1 MENNDI
7 NKEKSLNRYLAWLGI
22 PKKSQ
27 QTFIVRLAVFWILMT
42 AIIVIDSNKLLDEIT
57 VSKPAPMTVI
67 CPKNISFHDK
77 AETDKLKNKAREDV
91 VPVFVSKPLANELML
106 AEFDKNV
113 STFSEFYDRCKF
125 GETGRNVQQLYKEM
139 FPKGFFVDAESFEVI
154 VRYPASV
161 ADNLKSSA
169 REYLVSLCKR
179 EISDENIEE
188 IKKEITK
195 TATNAWTATSKQI
208 FIKLIESVL
217 TTNSYIDL
225 NATNLRKEEVIQ
237 NIQPVVKTYQK
248 GQRIVAEGE
257 IVTPEIFE
265 AYNEVQRQL
274 KKNVFLSMLGS
285 MLLLL
290 VVFAIAIAYIRLQ
303 DVNVFVDDV
312 QYKLIGTL
320 CFAFLLATKVVYGI
334 SIDADRAFLLI
345 LLSPMASLTLLL
357 TSTVSNTRIVYFI
370 MFWMGLL
377 SCVVTDGGHEFL
389 VALIIGSIGGALS
402 WDISFKDNDVVM
414 RNTIIGTGLN
424 IGVTTF
430 LAVLAFMMMNNEVVS
445 IQSFYKIIGYSCC
458 GLINGLISS
467 IVANGV
473 LPNIE
478 NYFAFAT
485 PTRLLE
491 LTTETPLL
499 KRLQEEA
506 PGTYAHSIAVADMAA
521 QAASAVDADALLT
534 KVCALYHDIGK
545 IKRPEYYTENQ
556 HGVNPHD
563 EKKPTMSAMI
573 ITSHVRDGVD
583 LARTYKIPHR
593 VIEIMSQHHG
603 TTLVEYFYNKQ
614 KELTPGNADESQFRY
629 KGLKPQTKEA
639 AILLLADAVEASSRS
654 LDGVLDSN
662 RINEHVKRIVEHKLN
677 DDNQLEENKLSLGEI
692 SIIEE
697 EFAKVLLAANHKRVK
712 YQNQIKQAAAEK
724 AEAEKLEAE
733 KAAAEKA
740 EAEKTASG
748 KTAENTVNE
757 TDSAVEAASAE
768 IAAKMAQ
775 AIEASNESEIKSED
789 KVE

>member
-1 MENNDI
+1 MENNTNND
-7 NKEKSLNRYLAWLGI
+7 NSLSRSLAWLGI
-22 PKKSQ
+22 PRKMQ
-27 QTFIVRLAVFWILMT
+27 QTFILRLAVFWILMT
-42 AIIVIDSNKLLDEIT
+42 AIIVIDSNKLLEEIT
-57 VSKPAPMTVI
+57 ISKPAPMTVI
-67 CPKNISFHDK
+67 CPRNISFPDK
-77 AETDKLKNKAREDV
+77 AETDKLRNKAKEEV
-91 VPVFVSKPLANELML
+91 KAIIVPKPSANELML
-106 AEFDKNV
+106 ADFDKNINI
-113 STFSEFYDRCKF
+113 FSEFYDRCKF
-125 GETGRNVQQLYKEM
+125 GETGRNAKQLYKEM
-139 FPKGFFVDAESFEVI
+139 FPNGFFMDAESFEVI

-169 REYLVSLCKR
+169 RECLVGICQK
-179 EISDENIEE
+179 EIYDENFEE

-195 TATNAWTATSKQI
+195 TATNAWTATSRQI
-208 FIKLIESVL
+208 FIKMIESVL
-217 TTNSYIDL
+217 TTNCYVDV
-225 NATNLRKEEVIQ
+225 NATNARKEEVAK

-257 IVTPEIFE
+257 IVTPEILE

-274 KKNVFLSMLGS
+274 KNNIFLSMLGS

-290 VVFAIAIAYIRLQ
+290 LVIVLCMIYIRLQ
-303 DVNVFVDDV
+303 DINVFVDDV

-320 CFAFLLATKVVYGI
+320 CFAFLLATKVVYSI
-334 SIDADRAFLLI
+334 SIDSGKDFLLI
-345 LLSPMASLTLLL
+345 LLSPLASLTLLL
-357 TSTVSNTRIVYFI
+357 TSTVSNIRIVYFI
-370 MFWMGLL
+370 LFWMGLL
-377 SCVVTDGGHEFL
+377 SFIVTEGNHPYLVV
-389 VALIIGSIGGALS
+389 LIIGSIGGALS

-430 LAVLAFMMMNNEVVS
+430 IAVLAFMLMHNEALSV
-445 IQSFYKIIGYSCC
+445 QGFYAMIGYSLC
-458 GLINGLISS
+458 GLGNGLISS

-521 QAASAVDADALLT
+521 QAASAVGADSLLT

-583 LARTYKIPHR
+583 MARSYKIPHR

-614 KELTPGNADESQFRY
+614 KALTPGNADESQFRY

-712 YQNQIKQAAAEK
+712 YQNQIKQEAAEKAASEKAEAEK
-724 AEAEKLEAE
+724 AEAEKVE
-733 KAAAEKA
+733 AEKA
-740 EAEKTASG
+740 EADKLV
-748 KTAENTVNE
+748 ENTSEN

-775 AIEASNESEIKSED
+775 AIETSNEADKKSED
-789 KVE
+789 KVG

>member
-1 MENNDI
+1 MENNEI

-22 PKKSQ
+22 PKKAQ
-27 QTFIVRLAVFWILMT
+27 QTFIVRLAIFWILMT
-42 AIIVIDSNKLLDEIT
+42 AIIVIDSNKLLDEIS

-67 CPKNISFHDK
+67 CPKNITFTDK
-77 AETDKLKNKAREDV
+77 AETDKLRNKAREDV
-91 VPVFVSKPLANELML
+91 VPVYVSKPSANELML
-106 AEFDKNV
+106 AEFDKNIGV
-113 STFSEFYDRCKF
+113 FSEFYDRCKF
-125 GETGRNVQQLYKEM
+125 GETGRNVKQLYKEM
-139 FPKGFFVDAESFEVI
+139 FPTGFFVDAESFDVI

-217 TTNSYIDL
+217 TTNSYIDI
-225 NATNLRKEEVIQ
+225 NATNLRKEEVVQ
-237 NIQPVVKTYQK
+237 NIQEVVKTYQK

-334 SIDADRAFLLI
+334 SIDADKTFLLI

-430 LAVLAFMMMNNEVVS
+430 FAVLAFMMMNNEIVS
-445 IQSFYKIIGYSCC
+445 IQSFYKIIGYSFC
-458 GLINGLISS
+458 GLVNGLISS

-556 HGVNPHD
+556 HGTNPHD

-583 LARTYKIPHR
+583 LARTNKIPHR

-733 KAAAEKA
+733 KAAEKA
-740 EAEKTASG
+740 EAEKTGSE
-748 KTAENTVNE
+748 KFPEKNDNE

-775 AIEASNESEIKSED
+775 TIETSNGSEKKSED